1 MYYVYVLKSR
11 SIKRSYVGCS
21 NNPAERL
28 KAHNSGLVQSTKNGR
43 PWRII
48 YTEELDS
55 YAEARRREHYFK
67 TGGGRRR
74 IKRILEGLST
84 RIT

>member
-1 MYYVYVLKSR
+1 MFYVYVFKSER
-11 SIKRSYVGCS
+11 IKRSYIGCS
-21 NNPAERL
+21 NAPAERL

-48 YTEELDS
+48 HIEELDF
-55 YAEARRREHYFK
+55 YIETRRRERYFK

-74 IKRILEGLST
+74 IKRIIEAQNMQG
-84 RIT
+84 